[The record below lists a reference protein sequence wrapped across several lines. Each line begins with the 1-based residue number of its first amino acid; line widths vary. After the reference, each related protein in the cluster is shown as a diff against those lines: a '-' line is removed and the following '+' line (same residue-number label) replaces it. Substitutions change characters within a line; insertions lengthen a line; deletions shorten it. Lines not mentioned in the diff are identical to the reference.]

1 MKTLYD
7 LLGALPDDDADSLRA
22 AFRKAAKANH
32 PDFNPGN
39 PEASEKFRRIVR
51 ANAILSD
58 EQQRSAYDRMLKV
71 ARQQQSRKLK
81 RSIFSN
87 TIHRLA
93 ADAMVSAVVS
103 VMLIGGYLLFISVD
117 KLPLASAQMTKVSTR
132 ALTET
137 AIVNP
142 TAISDAQGRAE
153 QHDKPELV
161 GADMKLEVNPLDAK
175 EPTKPNRIAAAV
187 TTSIA
192 PAVTTVVAPEVTTSV
207 APEVTTSVAPVTTGI
222 APASADASPARGSV
236 TKDAKYYRERGTS
249 AYSSGD
255 LYIALVNFDLAIELD
270 PGLSESYINRAIV
283 FHRLGDL
290 KRAFADVAEAKRIDD
305 LDRKKT
311 PSVASAP

>member
-7 LLGALPDDDADSLRA
+7 LLGALPDDDAESLRA

-39 PEASEKFRRIVR
+39 AEASEKFRRIVR

-71 ARQQQSRKLK
+71 ARQQQSRKPK

-103 VMLIGGYLLFISVD
+103 VVLIGGYLLFVSVD

-132 ALTET
+132 ALTAT

-161 GADMKLEVNPLDAK
+161 GADIKLEVNPLDVKA
-175 EPTKPNRIAAAV
+175 PTKPNG
-187 TTSIA
+187 IA
-192 PAVTTVVAPEVTTSV
+192 PAVTTSV
-207 APEVTTSVAPVTTGI
+207 APELTTSVAPVTTGVAPEVTIGI
-222 APASADASPARGSV
+222 APASAPASPARGSV

-270 PGLSESYINRAIV
+270 PVLSDSYIDRAIV

-290 KRAFADVAEAKRIDD
+290 KRAFADVAEAKRIDA
-305 LDRKKT
+305 LNRNKT